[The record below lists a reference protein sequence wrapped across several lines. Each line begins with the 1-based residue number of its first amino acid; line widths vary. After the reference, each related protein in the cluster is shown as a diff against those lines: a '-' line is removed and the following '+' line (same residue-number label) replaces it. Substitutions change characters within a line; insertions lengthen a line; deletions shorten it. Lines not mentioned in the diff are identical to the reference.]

1 MYFCINYLLH
11 DATPNIFM
19 LTLVTSIAVIRCS
32 WTEFEIIKQKISIDE
47 KEISHPSKVEVGSNV
62 NLTCQTSRAFEY
74 CTWSHKDKECKFEW
88 KQVRIIISI
97 KNLVFKKLK
106 YFYSFQKSYLF
117 YHNISR
123 F

>member
-11 DATPNIFM
+11 YSTPNIFM

-32 WTEFEIIKQKISIDE
+32 WTEFEIINQKISIDE
-47 KEISHPSKVEVGSNV
+47 KEISHPSKLEVGSNV

-97 KNLVFKKLK
+97 KNLVFTTKNILT
-106 YFYSFQKSYLF
+106 SFQKSYLF
-117 YHNISR
+117 YYNISR

>member
-1 MYFCINYLLH
+1 MYFYINYLLH
-11 DATPNIFM
+11 YATPNIFM

-32 WTEFEIIKQKISIDE
+32 WTEFKIINQKISIDE

-97 KNLVFKKLK
+97 KNLVFKRLK
-106 YFYSFQKSYLF
+106 HF
-117 YHNISR
+117 
-123 F
+123 